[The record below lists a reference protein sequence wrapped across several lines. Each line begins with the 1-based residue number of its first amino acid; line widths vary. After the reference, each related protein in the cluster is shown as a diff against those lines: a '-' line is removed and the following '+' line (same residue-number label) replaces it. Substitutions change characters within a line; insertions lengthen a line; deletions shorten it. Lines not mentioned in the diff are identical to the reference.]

1 MRQAEATAQLIG
13 ESGLFPF
20 LFGGT
25 FIEAFRMS
33 FDWWCVQ
40 NFPSFSEGLSLR
52 QFLPP
57 RFTSI
62 PASFPFLFGGT
73 FIEAYLMRGS
83 PKNSS
88 VFPFLFGG
96 TFIEAP
102 ELHAA
107 SSEIYPIFPF
117 LFGGTF
123 IEAHALAFTF
133 GAIAK
138 FPFLFGGT
146 FIEAFTL

>member
-1 MRQAEATAQLIG
+1 
-13 ESGLFPF
+13 
-20 LFGGT
+20 
-25 FIEAFRMS
+25 
-33 FDWWCVQ
+33 
-40 NFPSFSEGLSLR
+40 
-52 QFLPP
+52 
-57 RFTSI
+57 
-62 PASFPFLFGGT
+62 
-73 FIEAYLMRGS
+73 MRGS